1 MTTNIKLK
9 RRFVIPAVIAALLV
23 ALLTGWWYYHAR
35 QIEATRL
42 TLYGNIDIR
51 QIDLAFNGSGRI
63 ADMRV
68 EEGQR
73 VRKGELLARLDT
85 DRFEQAVV
93 EAKAEVAAQQQVVAR
108 LKAGSRPQEIRKAR
122 ADVDAARAQ
131 LTYAQSQYQRS
142 KNLAARDVVSQSRL
156 DNAKAQFDAA
166 AAQLNAA
173 QQALALTLAGP
184 RKEDIAAAS
193 ATLDALKAGLSL
205 AETNLADASLDAPA
219 DGIIQ
224 TRILE
229 PGDMTSPQRPAYT
242 LALSNPIWVRAY
254 VNETDLGRIHAGMPA
269 EVTSDSFPGKQ
280 YAGWIGFISP
290 TAEFTPK
297 TVETTELRSSLV
309 YEVRIYVCNPQNQ
322 LRLGMPVT
330 ATVLLDSKAHT
341 TQACKSAA

>member
-1 MTTNIKLK
+1 MNIKLN
-9 RRFVIPAVIAALLV
+9 RRMMIPAAAAALLL
-23 ALLTGWWYYHAR
+23 AIFTGWWYYHAR

-63 ADMRV
+63 ATMKV
-68 EEGQR
+68 QEGQQ
-73 VRKGELLARLDT
+73 VHKGELLARLDT
-85 DRFEQAVV
+85 ERFEQAVA
-93 EAKAEVAAQQQVVAR
+93 EAKAQVAAQQQVVAR
-108 LKAGSRPQEIRKAR
+108 LQAGSRPQEIRKAR
-122 ADVDAARAQ
+122 ADVDAASAQ

-142 KNLAARDVVSQSRL
+142 KNLAARDVVSKSRL
-156 DNAKAQFDAA
+156 DNAKAQYDAA
-166 AAQLNAA
+166 AAQLNAS

-184 RKEDIAAAS
+184 RKEDIAAAR
-193 ATLDALKAGLSL
+193 ATLDALKAGLNL
-205 AETNLADASLDAPA
+205 AETNLADASLYAPA
-219 DGIIQ
+219 DGVIQ

-229 PGDMTSPQRPAYT
+229 PGDMASPQRPVYT
-242 LALSNPIWVRAY
+242 LALSNPVWVRAY

-269 EVTSDSFPGKQ
+269 EVTSDSYPGKQ
-280 YAGWIGFISP
+280 YDGWIGYISP

-330 ATVLLDSKAHT
+330 ATALLDSKAQT
-341 TQACKSAA
+341 TQACKPAV

>member
-1 MTTNIKLK
+1 MNIKLN
-9 RRFVIPAVIAALLV
+9 RRMVIPAAGATLLV
-23 ALLTGWWYYHAR
+23 VFLGGWWYYHAR
-35 QIEATRL
+35 HIEATRL

-85 DRFEQAVV
+85 ERFEQAVAQ
-93 EAKAEVAAQQQVVAR
+93 AKAEVAAQQQVVAR
-108 LKAGSRPQEIRKAR
+108 LQAGSRPQEIRKAR

-142 KNLAARDVVSQSRL
+142 RNLAARDVVSKSRL
-156 DNAKAQFDAA
+156 DNAKAQYDAA

-184 RKEDIAAAS
+184 RKEDIAAAR

-229 PGDMTSPQRPAYT
+229 PGDMASPQRPVYT
-242 LALSNPIWVRAY
+242 LALSNPVWVRAY

-269 EVTSDSFPGKQ
+269 EVTSDSFPGKR
-280 YAGWIGFISP
+280 YDGWIGYISP

-330 ATVLLDSKAHT
+330 ATVLLDSKAQT